1 MLTDGLRKKETH
13 YPMSEITM
21 TLPEEVLSALH
32 LTPKQLGDEM
42 RQASAQFVVNA
53 KAFAVCSKRS
63 L

>member
-1 MLTDGLRKKETH
+1 
-13 YPMSEITM
+13 MSEITM